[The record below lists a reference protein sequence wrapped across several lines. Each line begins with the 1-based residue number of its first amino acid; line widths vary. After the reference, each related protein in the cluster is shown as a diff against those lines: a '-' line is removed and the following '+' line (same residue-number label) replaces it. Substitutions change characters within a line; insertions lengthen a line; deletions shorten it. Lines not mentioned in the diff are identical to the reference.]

1 MKLRDFYKKVQK
13 VEGITICFIDEN
25 NNIVADIDV
34 LDYPY
39 SEPMDSKSTLG
50 DLMEKRI
57 EPCLIFAS
65 KKLENCTIKVLPNFL
80 KF

>member
-39 SEPMDSKSTLG
+39 TESMDGKATLR
-50 DLMEKRI
+50 DLMEQRI
-57 EPCLIFAS
+57 EPCLIVAEKQLKDYS
-65 KKLENCTIKVLPNFL
+65 IRVLPNI
-80 KF
+80 K

>member
-25 NNIVADIDV
+25 NNIVADIEV

-39 SEPMDSKSTLG
+39 SEPMNGKSTFD
-50 DLMEKRI
+50 DLMKQRI

-65 KKLENCTIKVLPNFL
+65 EQLKDYSIRIFSNIK
-80 KF
+80 